1 MKRLIQFM
9 FSFFISVQVMS
20 GHLISGYVI
29 TEDSEP
35 LIGANIYL
43 KDSYDGA
50 TSDIDGYFSFETL
63 ETGKQTII
71 VSFMGFYTIER
82 EIQIDADMQLEFQM
96 LPAFNAMS
104 AVTITAG
111 TFEAS
116 DDKKAVVL
124 NSLDVAMTAGATAD
138 IAGALSMLPGTQK
151 NTQDGRLFVRGG
163 RAEETGVYI
172 DGLEAA
178 NFYNTTGNGVP
189 TRGRFSP
196 FLFKGT
202 YFSTGGYSAEYGQ
215 ALSSALILESKGVE
229 PSTRYDISLMSVGM
243 DASTVQVK
251 GDRSIYGK
259 IGYTD
264 LTPYNAF
271 ISQRLSW
278 QQAPQSIDGVVSYK
292 QNYTDGSK
300 IRSMAMISKNK
311 MQFSKPTILNEQ
323 GITEVKLANDYA
335 FAQASY
341 IKPVDDL
348 NFITIGISGSK
359 NRDEFHLDSLSTTIH
374 SFNTHVKM
382 KWDHTFSDQ
391 TFLKSGVDFFYRSF
405 DQKVESDT
413 LFNLTYHQQRMAIY
427 SELDHYF
434 SEKVIL
440 RVGAR
445 FEREVYLKSTTI
457 SPRISLAYKL
467 NLTDQISL
475 ATGRFYQD
483 PSEQYLRA
491 NDELSQE
498 RADHYM
504 LNFQRNSDNRVFR
517 VEAYLKDYEQLI
529 SFSHETDPRSFAND
543 GYGYAYGLDV
553 FWRDRGGIKNI
564 DYWLTYSW
572 LKSERKYK
580 SFDEL
585 AVPVYATTHN
595 VSIVAKRWFSRLK
608 TQAGISYSVASGR
621 PYDHPGIEGLNESRT
636 KAFHDLSYNMA
647 WLPNKNIIVYFSVTN
662 LLGFDQSFGFRFSD
676 EPDNHGNFQFEE
688 QRMPARRMLFLGC
701 FITLGQLND
710 QLENL

>member
-1 MKRLIQFM
+1 MKELIQFM
-9 FSFFISVQVMS
+9 FWFLICVRGVFASVISGQVMA
-20 GHLISGYVI
+20 
-29 TEDSEP
+29 EDGEQ

-50 TSDIDGYFSFETL
+50 TSDINGHFSFETL
-63 ETGKQTII
+63 ETGNQTIM
-71 VSFMGFYTIER
+71 VSFMGFYTIEQ
-82 EIQIDADMQLEFQM
+82 EMLIAGDMQLKFQM
-96 LPAFNAMS
+96 LPAFNAMN

-116 DDKKAVVL
+116 DEKKAVVL

-172 DGLEAA
+172 DGIEAA
-178 NFYNTTGNGVP
+178 NFYNTTGSGVP

-215 ALSSALILESKGVE
+215 ALSSALILSSKGVD

-251 GDRSIYGK
+251 GNRSIYGK

-264 LTPYNAF
+264 LTPYNAL

-278 QQAPQSIDGVVSYK
+278 QQAPQSLDGVVSYK
-292 QNYTDGSK
+292 ENFSDGSK
-300 IRSMAMISKNK
+300 IKSMAIISQNQ
-311 MQFSKPTILNEQ
+311 MHFSKPTILNEQ
-323 GITEVKLANDYA
+323 GITEVELANDYT

-341 IKPVDDL
+341 DKPMGEF
-348 NFITIGISGSK
+348 NFLTIGLSGAR
-359 NRDEFHLDSLSTTIH
+359 NQDEFQIDSLSTTIQTYN
-374 SFNTHVKM
+374 SHVKI
-382 KWDHTFSDQ
+382 KWDHTFCDQ
-391 TFLKSGVDFFYRSF
+391 TFLKMGVDFFYKNF
-405 DQKVESDT
+405 DQKIENDT
-413 LFNLTYHQQRMAIY
+413 LLRFQYNQKRIAFY

-434 SEKVIL
+434 SEKLIL

-445 FEREVYLKSTTI
+445 VEREFYLKSTTV

-467 NLTDQISL
+467 NVSDQLSL

-483 PSEQYLRA
+483 PSSQYISA
-491 NDELSQE
+491 NAALTQE

-504 LNFQRNSDNRVFR
+504 LNFQRTSDNRVFR
-517 VEAYLKDYEQLI
+517 IEAYLKNYEQLI
-529 SFSHETDPRSFAND
+529 SFTQAADPKSLSND

-564 DYWLTYSW
+564 DYWITYSW
-572 LKSERKYK
+572 LKSERKYR
-580 SFDEL
+580 SFNEL

-595 VSIVAKRWFSRLK
+595 ISLVAKRWFSRLK
-608 TQAGISYSVASGR
+608 SQVGISYSVASGR
-621 PYDHPGIEGLNESRT
+621 PYDHPGIEGVNESRT

-647 WLPNKNIIVYFSVTN
+647 WLPNKNIILYFSVTN
-662 LLGFDQSFGFRFSD
+662 LIGFDQSFGFQFSD
-676 EPDNHGNFQFEE
+676 EPDNHGNFPFEE
-688 QRMPARRMLFLGC
+688 QRMPAKRMLFLGC
-701 FITLGQLND
+701 FITLGQIND